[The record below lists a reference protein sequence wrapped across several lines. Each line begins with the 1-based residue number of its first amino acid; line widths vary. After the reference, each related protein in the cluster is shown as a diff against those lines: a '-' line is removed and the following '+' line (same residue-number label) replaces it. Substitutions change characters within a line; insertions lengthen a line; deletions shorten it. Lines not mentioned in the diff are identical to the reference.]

1 MIVPATRWHA
11 FSNRAGE
18 YGVTPTMALATCFSA
33 VLARWGGLTR
43 LLLNIT
49 LFDRQPLHPA
59 VGAMLADFTNILL
72 LDTACDGDTVS
83 NLARKTSSRLRRTGS
98 IATGPA
104 SNYSVNSNASSATPR
119 RPGGIYQQSGAFPL
133 QQPRRIAVGRAG
145 MGHLANAAGLDR
157 SSGVRASRRGLATMG
172 QQRRAVPPAL
182 VETLFD
188 AYCQL
193 INQLCDDESARQK
206 PFADMM
212 PASQRAIRERV
223 NATGAPIPEGLLH
236 EGIFRIALQQ
246 PQALAVTDMR
256 YQWNYHELTDYAR
269 RCAGRLIECGVQPGD
284 NVAITMSKGAGQLVA
299 VLAVLLA
306 GAVYVPVS
314 LDQPAARREKIYA
327 DASVR
332 LVLICQHDTSAGSD
346 DIPVLA
352 WQQAIEAEPIAN
364 PVVRAPTQP
373 AYIIY
378 TSGSTG
384 TPKGVVISHRGA
396 LNTCC
401 DINTRYQVG
410 PHDRVLALS
419 ALHFDLS
426 VYDIFGV
433 LRAGGALVMVMENQ
447 RRDPHAWCELIQ
459 RHQVTLWN
467 SVPALFDMLLTGVKV
482 SPTPRRKTCAQ

>member
-83 NLARKTSSRLRRTGS
+83 NWRVKTSSRLRRTGS

-104 SNYSVNSNASSATPR
+104 SNYSVNSNASSATPTAPR
-119 RPGGIYQQSGAFPL
+119 WYLPAIWGVPL

-206 PFADMM
+206 AVRRYDARQPARDTRTGQRHRRPPFPKACCMK
-212 PASQRAIRERV
+212 AFS
-223 NATGAPIPEGLLH
+223 
-236 EGIFRIALQQ
+236 
-246 PQALAVTDMR
+246 
-256 YQWNYHELTDYAR
+256 
-269 RCAGRLIECGVQPGD
+269 
-284 NVAITMSKGAGQLVA
+284 
-299 VLAVLLA
+299 
-306 GAVYVPVS
+306 VS
-314 LDQPAARREKIYA
+314 LCNSRR
-327 DASVR
+327 R
-332 LVLICQHDTSAGSD
+332 
-346 DIPVLA
+346 
-352 WQQAIEAEPIAN
+352 W
-364 PVVRAPTQP
+364 R
-373 AYIIY
+373 
-378 TSGSTG
+378 
-384 TPKGVVISHRGA
+384 
-396 LNTCC
+396 
-401 DINTRYQVG
+401 
-410 PHDRVLALS
+410 
-419 ALHFDLS
+419 
-426 VYDIFGV
+426 
-433 LRAGGALVMVMENQ
+433 
-447 RRDPHAWCELIQ
+447 
-459 RHQVTLWN
+459 
-467 SVPALFDMLLTGVKV
+467 
-482 SPTPRRKTCAQ
+482 